1 MRARMSAIS
10 HHARPFSVLGL
21 RDLLPRN
28 AEEFVRGLYV
38 VVDLLL
44 DRGRGGRRECL
55 PYCSRRISDS
65 GRLGYEGDTRFG
77 SEEPYE
83 RLSLFGVRH
92 AWLKHDRDL
101 LASSEEGPVRIYTQ
115 VLYCGCSLTFKPLLL
130 PLIRDVTADEG
141 TSYTAEDAHYRSQD
155 RYPPSIHS

>member
-92 AWLKHDRDL
+92 AWLKNDRDL
-101 LASSEEGPVRIYTQ
+101 LASSEEGPVRLYTQ